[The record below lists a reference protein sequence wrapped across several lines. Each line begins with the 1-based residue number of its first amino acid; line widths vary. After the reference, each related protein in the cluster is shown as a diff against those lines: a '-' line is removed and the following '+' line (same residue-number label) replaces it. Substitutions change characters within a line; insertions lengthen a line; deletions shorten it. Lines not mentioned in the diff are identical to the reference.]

1 MMDCLVSR
9 SARWPITAGDR
20 LFAWPVKGVP
30 MSNLPAK
37 THHVSFLRRH
47 WKPAA
52 ITGAGGAA
60 VVVWFD
66 EVVMFGEEIL
76 ALIFLPLL
84 AGVIYLFDNFVF
96 KSHLPRREDMNKP
109 DRDRNNGK

>member
-1 MMDCLVSR
+1 M
-9 SARWPITAGDR
+9 SAHHIQ
-20 LFAWPVKGVP
+20 
-30 MSNLPAK
+30 
-37 THHVSFLRRH
+37 THRISFLHRYWR
-47 WKPAA
+47 PAA

-66 EVVMFGEEIL
+66 ELLVFGEEIL

-96 KSHLPRREDMNKP
+96 KSRLPRREDMNNLNH
-109 DRDRNNGK
+109 DRDEGK

>member
-1 MMDCLVSR
+1 
-9 SARWPITAGDR
+9 
-20 LFAWPVKGVP
+20 
-30 MSNLPAK
+30 MSHLPAQ
-37 THHVSFLRRH
+37 THHVSFLRRY

-60 VVVWFD
+60 VMVWFD
-66 EVVMFGEEIL
+66 ELLIFGEEIL

-96 KSHLPRREDMNKP
+96 KSRLPRREDMNNQKN
-109 DRDRNNGK
+109 DRDN

>member
-1 MMDCLVSR
+1 MFPNS
-9 SARWPITAGDR
+9 IQ
-20 LFAWPVKGVP
+20 
-30 MSNLPAK
+30 
-37 THHVSFLRRH
+37 THHVSFLRRY

-52 ITGAGGAA
+52 ITGAGGTA

-66 EVVMFGEEIL
+66 ELLIFGEEIL

-96 KSHLPRREDMNKP
+96 KSRLPRREDMNELNN
-109 DRDRNNGK
+109 DREDVK

>member
-1 MMDCLVSR
+1 MFPNS
-9 SARWPITAGDR
+9 TQ
-20 LFAWPVKGVP
+20 
-30 MSNLPAK
+30 
-37 THHVSFLRRH
+37 THHVSFFRRY

-52 ITGAGGAA
+52 ITGAGGTA

-66 EVVMFGEEIL
+66 ELLMFGEEIL

-96 KSHLPRREDMNKP
+96 KSRLPRREDMNKL
-109 DRDRNNGK
+109 NNDGDDGK